1 MDPKLLAIA
10 TALCFG
16 ISPVVLKLG
25 FARKGRTDVAVF
37 IGLVMAIP
45 LYLIF
50 APFLGGI
57 SFHGM
62 NTQAWVGFI
71 LGGLFGGGIG
81 RRWMYT
87 AIERLGASPAAAVK
101 NSAPLITT
109 ALSIPFLGEHVTLIR
124 WLAILVIVAGITLVT
139 WTPGGGKK
147 QLLNVGLLAA
157 VGAAVSYGIRP
168 LFLKYG
174 LDGADLPLTGAL
186 IGAVA
191 SVIYAA
197 VLTPRRE
204 LRVGLLGPGS
214 GLFAVSGVLQ
224 ALGFLALTF
233 GLANADASVVYPV
246 TSAAPLVTVVLTA
259 IVLRKTER
267 LNWRIVVGTCLIII
281 GVIKL

>member
-45 LYLIF
+45 LYLVF

-57 SFHGM
+57 PFRGM
-62 NTQAWVGFI
+62 NLQAWVGFI

-81 RRWMYT
+81 RRWMYV
-87 AIERLGASPAAAVK
+87 AIKRLGASPAAAVK
-101 NSAPLITT
+101 NAAPLITT
-109 ALSIPFLGEHVTLIR
+109 ALSIPVLGEHVTLVR
-124 WLAILVIVAGITLVT
+124 WLAIVVIVAGITLVT
-139 WTPGGGKK
+139 WTPGGGKR
-147 QLLNVGLLAA
+147 QLLNAGLLAA
-157 VGAAVSYGIRP
+157 AGAAVSYGIRP

-204 LRVGLLGPGS
+204 LRAGLLGPGS
-214 GLFAVSGVLQ
+214 GLFAVSGILQ

-233 GLANADASVVYPV
+233 GLAGADASVVYPV
-246 TSAAPLVTVVLTA
+246 TSSAPLVTVLLTA
-259 IVLRKTER
+259 FVLRKTER
-267 LNWRIVVGTCLIII
+267 LNWRIVAGTCLIVI
-281 GVIKL
+281 GVTKL

>member
-1 MDPKLLAIA
+1 MDPKLLAMA

-37 IGLVMAIP
+37 IGLVMAVP

-109 ALSIPFLGEHVTLIR
+109 ALSIPLLGEDVTLIR
-124 WLAILVIVAGITLVT
+124 WLAIVVIVAGITLVT
-139 WTPGGGKK
+139 WTRGGGKK
-147 QLLNVGLLAA
+147 QLLNAGLLAA

-197 VLTPRRE
+197 VLTPRHE

-224 ALGFLALTF
+224 SLGFLALTF
-233 GLANADASVVYPV
+233 GLAKADASVVYPV